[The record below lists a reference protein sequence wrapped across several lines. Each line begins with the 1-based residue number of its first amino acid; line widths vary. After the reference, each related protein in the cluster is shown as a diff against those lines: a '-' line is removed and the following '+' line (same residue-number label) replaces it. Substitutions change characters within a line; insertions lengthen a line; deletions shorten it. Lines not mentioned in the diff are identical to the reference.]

1 MSDVDSSRTL
11 TILTGPTA
19 VGKTALALAW
29 AREHDAEI
37 VSCDSTLV
45 YRGMDIATAKPTP
58 AERELVPHHLIDV
71 SPVNRQLTVVD
82 YLELARRAV
91 ADIHARGKRVL
102 VTGGSGFYL
111 KGFLTAVADD
121 IPVPDEVRE
130 AVSRLEA
137 AEGLS
142 GLLRRLREV
151 SPDTGRL
158 DTMNPRRVA
167 RALERSLAS
176 GQSVAEL
183 ERAFLQKPGV
193 FDAFPRRVIL
203 LERSRESLHARIAV
217 RTRQMLDDGLV
228 AEVDHLRPEGLEKN
242 PSAAGAIGTREVLQM
257 LRGELPPAELEAA
270 INQATRRLVAKQRKW
285 FRHQISPDEVID
297 LDAGECASREF

>member
-1 MSDVDSSRTL
+1 MSDVDASRTL

-29 AREHDAEI
+29 ARAHDAEI

-58 AERELVPHHLIDV
+58 AEREQVPHHLIDV
-71 SPVNRQLTVVD
+71 SPVSRQLSVVD

-111 KGFLTAVADD
+111 KGFLAAVADD

-130 AVSRLEA
+130 SVARLES
-137 AEGLS
+137 AEGLP

-176 GQSVAEL
+176 GRSVAEL
-183 ERAFLQKPGV
+183 ERDFLKKPGV

-203 LERSRESLHARIAV
+203 LERARESLHTRIAV

-228 AEVDHLRPEGLEKN
+228 AEIERLIPEGLEQN

-257 LRGELPPAELEAA
+257 LRGELSPAELEAA

-285 FRHQISPDEVID
+285 FRHQLSPDQVID
-297 LDAGECASREF
+297 LDADEGATGKF